1 MSSLSAVL
9 EVVRENRKFLVV
21 SHENPDCDALG
32 STIAMAFVLRDM
44 GKEVETYNADP
55 VPRYLRFLPDSS
67 SVVNS
72 LDSVSDDV
80 EVVMILDCADISRPG
95 GEFCDFIRKKERTLV
110 FVDHHATNGEES
122 EYCFTDERASS
133 TGVLVYRMIK
143 EMGVAISAPVA
154 ECLFSTIVGD
164 TGSFRYSNTYS
175 ETFTIAA
182 DLVNSGADPERISRF
197 IYDTEPLEKI
207 RLRSLAMDT
216 LEVVEDGKIAFIH
229 VSREMFEETGT
240 EREHAE
246 GLVSLARSVEGV
258 EVAVFLRQEAE
269 SRWKVSLRSKE
280 YVDVSR
286 IAESLGGGGHRKAS
300 GCRISAP
307 LASAKRTL
315 LRLVRE
321 AVG

>member
-1 MSSLSAVL
+1 MSDLAAVL
-9 EVVRENRKFLVV
+9 EVIRENRKFLVV

-32 STIAMAFVLRDM
+32 STIAMAMVLGDM

-55 VPRYLRFLPDSS
+55 VPRYLRFLPGSA
-67 SVVNS
+67 SVANS
-72 LDSVSDDV
+72 LDSVSEDV
-80 EVVMILDCADISRPG
+80 EVVMILDCADVSRPG
-95 GEFCDFIRKKERTLV
+95 GEFRDFVRKKERTLV
-110 FVDHHATNGEES
+110 FVDHHATSGGQS
-122 EYCFTDERASS
+122 ECCFTDERASS

-143 EMGVAISAPVA
+143 EMGVPISAPVA

-182 DLVNSGADPERISRF
+182 DLVDSGADPEKISRF

-207 RLRSLAMDT
+207 RLRALAMDT

-229 VSREMFEETGT
+229 VSREMFEKTAT
-240 EREHAE
+240 QREHAE

-269 SRWKVSLRSKE
+269 SAWKVSLRSKE